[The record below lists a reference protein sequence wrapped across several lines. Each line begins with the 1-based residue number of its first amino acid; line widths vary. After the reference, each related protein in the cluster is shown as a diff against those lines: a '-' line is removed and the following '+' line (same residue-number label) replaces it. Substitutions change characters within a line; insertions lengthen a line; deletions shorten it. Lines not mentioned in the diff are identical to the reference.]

1 MAVDTAA
8 SRTVSISG
16 ERFAA
21 LWRETSMS
29 QETFAAAIGMK
40 RSGVF
45 RLLRPGKHG
54 MFTDN
59 FRRLA
64 EVLKTSPDELRSRI
78 GSDAIELSAL
88 NMAERSEE
96 FSSGVIGQAQP
107 IREVTQFNG
116 ISAGARAERTDL
128 QRGKVKVPRDFGD
141 FFVRVDGESMTP
153 EYPND
158 SVAIFEMVDGQTFV
172 FGKEY
177 LIWFTNGECYFSSVY
192 ESDDDR
198 DVIVLRKLHADR
210 ERFPDRQIHRREID
224 RIARCIGVLIHRR

>member
-1 MAVDTAA
+1 
-8 SRTVSISG
+8 
-16 ERFAA
+16 
-21 LWRETSMS
+21 MS

-88 NMAERSEE
+88 NMAERSKE
-96 FSSGVIGQAQP
+96 FSSGVSGQAQP

-116 ISAGARAERTDL
+116 ISAVRAPS
-128 QRGKVKVPRDFGD
+128 GP
-141 FFVRVDGESMTP
+141 
-153 EYPND
+153 
-158 SVAIFEMVDGQTFV
+158 TFSA
-172 FGKEY
+172 G
-177 LIWFTNGECYFSSVY
+177 
-192 ESDDDR
+192 R
-198 DVIVLRKLHADR
+198 
-210 ERFPDRQIHRREID
+210 
-224 RIARCIGVLIHRR
+224 